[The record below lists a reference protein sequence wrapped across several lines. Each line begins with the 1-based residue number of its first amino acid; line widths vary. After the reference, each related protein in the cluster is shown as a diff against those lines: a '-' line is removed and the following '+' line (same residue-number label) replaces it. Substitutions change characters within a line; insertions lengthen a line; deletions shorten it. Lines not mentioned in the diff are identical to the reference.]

1 MQCYTF
7 INSCHVSVWNAI
19 HIRRHQTGRNRGPP
33 VQLRQSPDQAG
44 GVFYVRPF
52 QSILLRFS
60 SLSRSLLFTVPALV
74 GVGVGLP
81 SLSLT
86 VSTLL
91 SVIGLATRV
100 PTKPLL
106 FLPVRPLP
114 SQLSFNSFVSS
125 SIFPCASSPLCTDA
139 STLTHCSIRPTVSV
153 TCAELES
160 DGRAAGG
167 ELNDSNATS

>member
-1 MQCYTF
+1 MS
-7 INSCHVSVWNAI
+7 INSCQRVHLEYHPYKTPPNGKKQ
-19 HIRRHQTGRNRGPP
+19 RPP
-33 VQLRQSPDQAG
+33 VQTHQSPCQAG
-44 GVFYVRPF
+44 QVVYIRPF
-52 QSILLRFS
+52 QSILFRFS

-91 SVIGLATRV
+91 SVLGLATRV

-114 SQLSFNSFVSS
+114 SQLSFNSLASS
-125 SIFPCASSPLCTDA
+125 SIFSCASSPLCTDA

-167 ELNDSNATS
+167 ELKDSNATS

>member
-1 MQCYTF
+1 MS
-7 INSCHVSVWNAI
+7 INSCHVSVRNNHPYKAPPNGKK
-19 HIRRHQTGRNRGPP
+19 RRPP
-33 VQLRQSPDQAG
+33 IQPRQSPYQAG
-44 GVFYVRPF
+44 EVVYICPF
-52 QSILLRFS
+52 QSILFRFS

-91 SVIGLATRV
+91 NVIGRATLV

-106 FLPVRPLP
+106 FLPVRTLP
-114 SQLSFNSFVSS
+114 SQLSLSSFASS
-125 SIFPCASSPLCTDA
+125 SIFACASSPLWTDP
-139 STLTHCSIRPTVSV
+139 STLTHCNIRATVSV